1 MPETVA
7 SVEVYRKKR
16 VYAKEVASIHYTLTE
31 ERRQR
36 LDTVPRVIT
45 PVIPEDHLEDLEE
58 LNIVAP
64 DDEPFRTQSLASHFR
79 VLPPGG
85 KNEAHGHQNEAL
97 FYVLEGH
104 GYELHDGVR
113 YDWEKGDAFSV
124 HNDCVHWH
132 NNEDPDH
139 RAVVLALKAKPL
151 WLFLGLWQQGQVGT
165 VPSDDDKW
173 GPRQEWALAR
183 APEDV
188 ALKKVIKPGD
198 TPWELTPHGRIRR
211 LADET
216 VPLRVKAIDAYE
228 QEIPAGSRSG
238 RRWQMGD
245 LLVYVLEGHG
255 YDLHWDVETEI
266 TDQYYAR
273 IAKEPSRWDWHEGQM
288 IWIPQN
294 TVSQHFNADPSRTAK
309 LLVAT
314 NRLFKHIG
322 YSRIE
327 ELENAPEYEA
337 AHPGP
342 AARSGG

>member
-1 MPETVA
+1 MVEIVK

-16 VYAKEVASIHYTLTE
+16 VYAREVSSQHYTLTE
-31 ERRQR
+31 ERRAR
-36 LDTVPRVIT
+36 LESVPRVIT
-45 PVIPEDHLEDLEE
+45 PEIPEDHLEDLEE

-104 GYELHDGVR
+104 GYELHDGIR

-132 NNEDPDH
+132 NNEDPEH
-139 RAVVLALKAKPL
+139 RAVVLAIKAKPL
-151 WLFLGLWQQGQVGT
+151 WLFLGLWQQGQIGT
-165 VPSDDDKW
+165 APADDSRW
-173 GPRQEWALAR
+173 GERQEWAVAR

-188 ALKKVIKPGD
+188 ALKKVITPED
-198 TPWELTPHGRIRR
+198 TPWELTPHGYIRR

-216 VPLRVKAIDAYE
+216 VPFRIKTVDAYE
-228 QEIPAGSRSG
+228 HEIPGGSRSG

-245 LLVYVLEGHG
+245 VLVYVLEGKG

-273 IAKEPSRWDWHEGQM
+273 IAKEPTRWDWHEGQM
-288 IWIPQN
+288 VWIPQN
-294 TVSQHFNADPSRTAK
+294 SVSQHFNADPSNPAK

-314 NRLFKHIG
+314 NRVYKMMG
-322 YSRIE
+322 YSRME
-327 ELENAPEYEA
+327 QLVNAPEYDEA
-337 AHPGP
+337 Q
-342 AARSGG
+342 ARASIPTGR